1 MVSFAKLVKCGW
13 EHLDNS
19 SIMLL
24 RLLDAFEL
32 KQLAIAGLDGY
43 NYFADGKLNYVNQ
56 ELELSNVKENPME
69 LNQEIQDML
78 KDFMKSRKQKY
89 NIHFITES
97 RFSSIV
103 E

>member
-1 MVSFAKLVKCGW
+1 M
-13 EHLDNS
+13 D
-19 SIMLL
+19 I
-24 RLLDAFEL
+24 
-32 KQLAIAGLDGY
+32 II
-43 NYFADGKLNYVNQ
+43 FADGKLNYVNQ

-89 NIHFITES
+89 NIRFITES